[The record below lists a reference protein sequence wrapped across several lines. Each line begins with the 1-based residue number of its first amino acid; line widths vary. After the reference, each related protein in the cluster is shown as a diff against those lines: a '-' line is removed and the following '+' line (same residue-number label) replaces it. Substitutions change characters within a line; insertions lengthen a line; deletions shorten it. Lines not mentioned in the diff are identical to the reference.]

1 MIISVVGLLLI
12 STLLCA
18 LVTGFVFTYAVIVM
32 PGLAKLGDKE
42 FITTFQATD
51 EVIQKNQPIFMIV
64 WIGSISF
71 VVGTMIAA
79 FMAPHSVETA
89 LVIVTG
95 FVYLLGVQGLTF
107 FVHLPLNKRIQGV
120 NVAEM
125 DASAL
130 REQRMQFEAR
140 WTLFNRLRTLI
151 ACIVILSFMVAL
163 SLNAPLMAVEV
174 GQR

>member
-1 MIISVVGLLLI
+1 MIISFAGLLLI

-42 FITTFQATD
+42 FITAFQVTD

-64 WIGSISF
+64 WIGSISS

-79 FMAPHSVETA
+79 FMAPHSVETT

-95 FVYLLGVQGLTF
+95 FVYLLGVQGLTV

-130 REQRMQFEAR
+130 HEERLLFEAR
-140 WTLFNRLRTLI
+140 WMRFNWIRTLTGLGVTV
-151 ACIVILSFMVAL
+151 AFMFAL
-163 SLNAPLMAVEV
+163 NMKAS
-174 GQR
+174 